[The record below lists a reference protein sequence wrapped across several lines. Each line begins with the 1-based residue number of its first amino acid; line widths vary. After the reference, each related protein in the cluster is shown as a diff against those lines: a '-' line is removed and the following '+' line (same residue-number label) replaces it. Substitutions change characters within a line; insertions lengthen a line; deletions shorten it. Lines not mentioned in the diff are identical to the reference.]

1 MPPLRFSGL
10 GDVCTAFYNEP
21 GPKATI
27 GVVSVTELRAPEGIG
42 PDRRSADL
50 TIGAGYGT

>member
-1 MPPLRFSGL
+1 MPRVRYLEL
-10 GDVCTAFYNEP
+10 GEACIAFYNEL
-21 GPKATI
+21 GPKVTI

>member
-1 MPPLRFSGL
+1 MVHVRFPKL
-10 GDVCTAFYNEP
+10 GEACTAFYNEP
-21 GPKATI
+21 GPKVTI